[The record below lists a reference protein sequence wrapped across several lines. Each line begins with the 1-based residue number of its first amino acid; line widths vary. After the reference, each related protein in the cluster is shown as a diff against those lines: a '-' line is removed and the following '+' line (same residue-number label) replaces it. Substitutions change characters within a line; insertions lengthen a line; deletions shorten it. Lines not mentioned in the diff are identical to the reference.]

1 MQKILSREFNLRI
14 SDFDLNKNIKPSAVL
29 DLFQEV
35 ASLHANELGVGFGD
49 LIQNKL
55 LWVLVRVK
63 FEIVKAPLMHS
74 KIIAKTWPLPAGRVS
89 LQREYLIED
98 AEGNTLIKGTSEWV
112 TMHLET
118 RKLVQNGVTYPLS
131 EYCEDKNFTE
141 RIKKIPD
148 FEASDEGIK
157 IKPSYCDIDENM
169 HVNNIRY
176 ADFVLNAYE
185 PQNRE
190 EIAAFQMDFHKEV
203 KMGDC
208 VSLFMEKK
216 ENTLFAKG
224 ENKNGE
230 KMFCCSLTFK
240 NA

>member
-1 MQKILSREFNLRI
+1 MQKILSREFNLRT

-29 DLFQEV
+29 DLFQEI
-35 ASLHANELGVGFGD
+35 ASVHANELGVGFD
-49 LIQNKL
+49 NLIQSGL

-63 FEIVKAPLMHS
+63 FEVVKAPKMHS

-112 TMHLET
+112 TMHVET
-118 RKLVQNGVTYPLS
+118 RKLVQNGISYPLN
-131 EYCEDKNFTE
+131 EYCEDKNFAE

-148 FEASDEGIK
+148 FEANGEGAK

-185 PQNRE
+185 TQNRE
-190 EIAAFQMDFHKEV
+190 EITAFQLDFHKEV

-208 VSLFMEKK
+208 VSLFLEKR

-224 ENKNGE
+224 ENENGE
-230 KMFCCSLTFK
+230 KMFSCSVTFK